1 MTNFYLIIAS
11 SVFFFVIYLNKN
23 LIAKRLSLFDLPDKK
38 LKIHKE
44 NTPLLGGIVFI
55 IISAIIIMHL
65 IYTKNFT
72 YIKILFL
79 ASVMSVVGLFDDIYK
94 LKPNFKFFLITLI
107 IFVYIIFFQELK
119 IQSITFSNNIFIKEF
134 NLENKNLLGIF
145 ITILC
150 YQLLINAFNMT
161 DGHDGISCLIAIT
174 WFVYFYINKNNL
186 DFLPAIIVTLLLFLY
201 FNLKSKIFL
210 GDSGNYFLSTLFGS
224 LIIFDNNISKNFI
237 AEEIF
242 ILLMLP
248 GIDMMR
254 LFYQR
259 ITNDKNPLTGDRRHL
274 HHLLFFHY
282 NKTKTILIYFLLFI
296 FPIVLLYFKILSENY
311 IILSF
316 LIIYISILFYFSKE

>member
-1 MTNFYLIIAS
+1 LTNFYLIIAS

>member
-1 MTNFYLIIAS
+1 MIIAS
-11 SVFFFVIYLNKN
+11 SVIFFVIYLNKN
-23 LIAKRLSLFDLPDKK
+23 LIARRLTLFDLPDKK
-38 LKIHKE
+38 LKIHKK
-44 NTPLLGGIVFI
+44 NTPLIGGIVFI
-55 IISAIIIMHL
+55 IISGIIIIHL
-65 IYTKNFT
+65 IYAKNFT
-72 YIKILFL
+72 YIKILLL
-79 ASVMSVVGLFDDIYK
+79 ASFISLVGLFDDIYK
-94 LKPNFKFFLITLI
+94 LKPNFKFFLIALI
-107 IFVYIIFFQELK
+107 IFIYMIFFPELK
-119 IQSITFSNNIFIKEF
+119 IQSVTFSNNIFIKKF
-134 NLENKNLLGIF
+134 NLENNNLLSIF
-145 ITILC
+145 VTILC

-174 WFVYFYINKNNL
+174 WIVYFYINKNNL

-242 ILLMLP
+242 VLLMLP

-259 ITNDKNPLTGDRRHL
+259 IINNKNPLIGDRQHL

-282 NKTKTILIYFLLFI
+282 NRTKTILIYFLLFI
-296 FPIVLLYFKILSENY
+296 SPIILLYFKILSENY

-316 LIIYISILFYFSKE
+316 FIIYVSILFAFSKK